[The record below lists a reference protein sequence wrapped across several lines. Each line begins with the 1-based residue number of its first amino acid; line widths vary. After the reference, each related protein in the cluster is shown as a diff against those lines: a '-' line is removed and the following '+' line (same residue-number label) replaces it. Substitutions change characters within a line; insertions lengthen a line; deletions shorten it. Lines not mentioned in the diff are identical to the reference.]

1 MTIQSRRTLLQ
12 TAAAACVPTLS
23 FAQNAKSA
31 NFTPQSTVTWS
42 QLNLI
47 NGDTITYAQ
56 LRGQV
61 LVTYFWASWCPFCA
75 EQSPEIDKLFTNF
88 QSKGLYVLGVS
99 VDKDI
104 QAAKTYLQRHNYRFP
119 STWLDP
125 RGKTELQKPPG
136 IPLVMVYNKSGQL
149 VQLEKGQMFA
159 EDVQALSRWIN
170 G

>member
-1 MTIQSRRTLLQ
+1 
-12 TAAAACVPTLS
+12 
-23 FAQNAKSA
+23 
-31 NFTPQSTVTWS
+31 
-42 QLNLI
+42 
-47 NGDTITYAQ
+47 

-99 VDKDI
+99 VDKDM
-104 QAAKTYLQRHNYRFP
+104 QAAKTYLKKHNYRFP

-136 IPLVMVYNKSGQL
+136 IPFVMVYNKSGQL
-149 VQLEKGQMFA
+149 VQQEKGQMFA

-170 G
+170 S

>member
-1 MTIQSRRTLLQ
+1 M
-12 TAAAACVPTLS
+12 
-23 FAQNAKSA
+23 
-31 NFTPQSTVTWS
+31 
-42 QLNLI
+42 
-47 NGDTITYAQ
+47 
-56 LRGQV
+56 

-99 VDKDI
+99 VDKDM
-104 QAAKTYLQRHNYRFP
+104 QAAKAYIKKHNYGFP

-136 IPLVMVYNKSGQL
+136 IPFVMVYNKSGQL

>member
-12 TAAAACVPTLS
+12 TVAAAGVPTLS
-23 FAQNAKSA
+23 FAQNSKST
-31 NFTPQSTVTWS
+31 NFVPLSTVTWS
-42 QLNLI
+42 KLDLI
-47 NGDTITYAQ
+47 NGDTITYSQ

-104 QAAKTYLQRHNYRFP
+104 QAAKTYLQRHKYRFP

-125 RGKTELQKPPG
+125 RGKTELQKPPT

-149 VQLEKGQMFA
+149 VQQEKGQMFA

-170 G
+170 S

>member
-1 MTIQSRRTLLQ
+1 LQ
-12 TAAAACVPTLS
+12 LE
-23 FAQNAKSA
+23 
-31 NFTPQSTVTWS
+31 
-42 QLNLI
+42 LI
-47 NGDTITYAQ
+47 NGDTIKYAQ

-99 VDKDI
+99 VDKDM
-104 QAAKTYLQRHNYRFP
+104 QAAKTYLKKHNYRFP

-136 IPLVMVYNKSGQL
+136 IPFVMVYNKSGQL
-149 VQLEKGQMFA
+149 VQQEKGQMFA

-170 G
+170 S

>member
-12 TAAAACVPTLS
+12 TVAAACVPKLS
-23 FAQNAKSA
+23 FAQNSKST
-31 NFTPQSTVTWS
+31 NIVPQSTVTWS
-42 QLNLI
+42 KLDLI
-47 NGDTITYAQ
+47 NGDTITYSQ

-99 VDKDI
+99 VDKDM
-104 QAAKTYLQRHNYRFP
+104 QAAKAYIKKHNYGFP

-125 RGKTELQKPPG
+125 RGKNELQKPPG

-170 G
+170 S

>member
-12 TAAAACVPTLS
+12 TAVVACVPTLS
-23 FAQNAKSA
+23 FAQNSKSA
-31 NFTPQSTVTWS
+31 NFVPQSTVTWS
-42 QLNLI
+42 QLDLI
-47 NGDTITYAQ
+47 NGDTIKYAH

-99 VDKDI
+99 VDKDM
-104 QAAKTYLQRHNYRFP
+104 QAAKTYLKKHNYRFP

-136 IPLVMVYNKSGQL
+136 IPFVMVYNKSGQL
-149 VQLEKGQMFA
+149 VQQEKGQMFA

-170 G
+170 S

>member
-1 MTIQSRRTLLQ
+1 MTNQSRRTLLQ
-12 TAAAACVPTLS
+12 TAAVACVPTLS
-23 FAQNAKSA
+23 FAQNAKST
-31 NFTPQSTVTWS
+31 NFVPQTTVTWS
-42 QLNLI
+42 QLDLI
-47 NGDTITYAQ
+47 NGDTVKYAQ

-75 EQSPEIDKLFTNF
+75 EQSPEIEKLFTNF

-104 QAAKTYLQRHNYRFP
+104 QAAKTYHQRHNYRFP

-125 RGKTELQKPPG
+125 RGKAELQKPPTV
-136 IPLVMVYNKSGQL
+136 PLVMVYNKSGQL

-159 EDVQALSRWIN
+159 EDVQALSRWIKS
-170 G
+170 